1 MEINVINNRSRN
13 IILEIIQRKT
23 VKTSDL
29 ALKYHVSERSIRLDL
44 DEIDYF
50 LKENKCYPLIRK
62 GRRGVSIEDDP
73 AITNLIYKLINE
85 KDIVTQTYSQEERIL
100 EILFIL
106 WCAKKPIKIE
116 QLAEL
121 IFVSKSSIVK
131 DIERLK
137 SSLYDS
143 FEIKGSSDGLEIEG
157 DEFEIRR
164 SIVKTYVESMDK
176 LEVIN
181 LIRLIINKD
190 EKITFTV
197 YWRLFED
204 VDLPIVIEIIEQ
216 LRIIYSSN
224 LSDIQYLQVM
234 GNLCLMIKRIRN
246 GRVVFANDEVVS
258 CPITEYSIDYV
269 TGVLSKYL
277 GQKIPDSERRYI
289 QYICYLVCPEVY
301 MIEHPDEKEKA
312 ENAFDFIVQLM
323 IDYKLNDEIYCRLHK
338 DVMNMYCE
346 EKLGL
351 VSPVSNIGIK
361 NELYLRFYQIV
372 SSRIGSISFIERE
385 LDSDFYWR
393 IAIHYIFQNSFGDT
407 RTKNVL
413 ILSDKSE
420 TMSDMLISQLRSL
433 YDVRIVGVT
442 GTAKL
447 HESLC
452 TLPVDIIVS
461 TLKIDIDGYTVAKVH
476 PLLGEMGKNYLK
488 SFFDPK
494 PSHDTNMR
502 YHDTQLVVSE
512 VEVENMDELCRYV
525 QKLLR
530 DNESIDFVSSD
541 FHINQRKSTRNQAF
555 VFKNNLIVHTLYT
568 SIINHDVF
576 IKVELKKEQSFGENA
591 FSRLIV
597 INCKDRTKYIN
608 YINKL

>member
-1 MEINVINNRSRN
+1 MINNRSRN

-29 ALKYHVSERSIRLDL
+29 ALKYHISERSIRLDL

-50 LKENKCYPLIRK
+50 LKENKCNPLIRK

-85 KDIVTQTYSQEERIL
+85 KDIVAQTYSQEERML

-106 WCAKKPIKIE
+106 WCARKPIKIE
-116 QLAEL
+116 QIAEQF
-121 IFVSKSSIVK
+121 FVSKSSIVK

-137 SSLYDS
+137 SSLFDA
-143 FEIKGSSDGLEIEG
+143 FEITGSSDGLEIEG

-164 SIVKTYVESMDK
+164 SIVKTYIESMDK
-176 LEVIN
+176 LEVMN
-181 LIRLIINKD
+181 LIKLIINKD

-216 LRIIYSSN
+216 LKIIYSSN

-246 GRVVFANDEVVS
+246 SRIIVASDEITF
-258 CPITEYSIDYV
+258 CPITEYCLNYISE
-269 TGVLSKYL
+269 VLSKYL
-277 GQKIPDSERRYI
+277 GQRIPDSERQYI

-301 MIEHPDEKEKA
+301 LIEHPDEKKIA
-312 ENAFDFIVQLM
+312 ENAFDFIVQQM
-323 IDYKLNDEIYCRLHK
+323 IDYKLNDEIYYRLHT
-338 DVMNMYCE
+338 DIMNMYCE

-361 NELYLRFYQIV
+361 NELYMRFYQIV
-372 SSRIGSISFIERE
+372 SSRIRSISFIKRE

-413 ILSDKSE
+413 VLSDKSE

-442 GTAKL
+442 GIAKL

-476 PLLGEMGKNYLK
+476 PLLGETGKNYLK
-488 SFFDPK
+488 SFFEPR
-494 PSHDTNMR
+494 PSLDTNMR
-502 YHDTQLVVSE
+502 YHDTQLFFPD

-525 QKLLR
+525 QKILR
-530 DNESIDFVSSD
+530 ENESIDFVSSD
-541 FHINQRKSTRNQAF
+541 FHVNQRKSTRNQNF
-555 VFKNNLIVHTLYT
+555 VFKSHLIVHTLSP

-576 IKVELKKEQSFGENA
+576 IRIELKKEQSFEDNA
-591 FSRLIV
+591 FNRLIV